1 MASSINPS
9 SIDGTYPVAG
19 QDNDSQGFRDNFTNI
34 KTALTSAKSEIED
47 IQNKALLKSAL
58 SGETLDNDGAGALLL
73 DFEVRDFAETVVD
86 KGTTDGTVTFNH
98 EDGHYQTVT
107 SNGDLTFGFSNLPA
121 AGKLGR
127 IRVEVTITS
136 TAHSVTIDPGT
147 YTLLGEENLVGYD
160 STTGVIDFYR
170 TGTYVYEFVT
180 TDSGTTFVV
189 TEHTTRTRKVDYRTI
204 ASSVGLPGDEQGDFA
219 FDEDYIYFC
228 TADYDGGSTSIWT
241 RVALP
246 TTVW

>member
-47 IQNKALLKSAL
+47 IQNKAILKSAL
-58 SGETLDNDGAGALLL
+58 SGETLDNDGAGALLA
-73 DFEVRDFAETVVD
+73 DFEVRDFSESVVD
-86 KGTTDGTVTFNH
+86 KGTVDGTVTFNH
-98 EDGHYQTVT
+98 EDSHYQTVT
-107 SNGDLTFGFSNLPA
+107 SNGDLTFAFSNLPA

-136 TAHSVTIDPGT
+136 TAHSITIDPGT
-147 YTLLGEENLVGYD
+147 YTLLGEENLVGYEPV
-160 STTGVIDFYR
+160 TGTISFYR
-170 TGTYVYEFVT
+170 TGTYVYEFAT
-180 TDSGTTFVV
+180 TDSGTTFVI
-189 TEHTTRTRKVDYRTI
+189 TEHTTRARKIDFRTI
-204 ASSVGLPGDEQGDFA
+204 PSSMGALGDEKGDFA
-219 FDEDYIYFC
+219 FDEDYIYLC
-228 TADYDGGSTSIWT
+228 TADYGDGSTSIWT